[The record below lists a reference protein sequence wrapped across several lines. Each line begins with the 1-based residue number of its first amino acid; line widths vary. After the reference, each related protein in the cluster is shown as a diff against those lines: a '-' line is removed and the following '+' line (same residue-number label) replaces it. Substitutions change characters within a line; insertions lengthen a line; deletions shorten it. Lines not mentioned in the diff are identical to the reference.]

1 MKKTRTRLSGMLLIL
16 FLTVMTSGIIY
27 AASDLC
33 NTVDMKPVLSLQQV
47 RQAEF
52 VHFLVV
58 ISGIQPPD
66 PEGKTPEQLCAE
78 ETQLLIDAGFPSSLA
93 GVEPDRLVTRRYF
106 TTVMYPVAVSS
117 DASFSSKYGG
127 LTDETAQLKAL
138 VEAEWLFA
146 EEGRLYREEILSVL
160 CSRKLVVLK
169 PAAAEVPPLWIPT
182 EGNIDVSPI

>member
-1 MKKTRTRLSGMLLIL
+1 MKKTRARLSGMLFIL

-47 RQAEF
+47 RQADF

-58 ISGIQPPD
+58 ISGIQPPA
-66 PEGKTPEQLCAE
+66 PEGKTPEQFYAE

-106 TTVMYPVAVSS
+106 TTVMYPVAVAS
-117 DASFSSKYGG
+117 DAAFSAKYGG
-127 LTDETAQLKAL
+127 LTDETLQLKAL

-160 CSRKLVVLK
+160 CSRKLVVHK